1 MTHVSENKSAVSLL
15 EIPFF
20 VSPLLPRPSVG
31 ELEVRHHKVLVVLD
45 VLRSHTEYA
54 AL

>member
-1 MTHVSENKSAVSLL
+1 MLD
-15 EIPFF
+15 IPFC

-45 VLRSHTEYA
+45 VLRGHTEHA